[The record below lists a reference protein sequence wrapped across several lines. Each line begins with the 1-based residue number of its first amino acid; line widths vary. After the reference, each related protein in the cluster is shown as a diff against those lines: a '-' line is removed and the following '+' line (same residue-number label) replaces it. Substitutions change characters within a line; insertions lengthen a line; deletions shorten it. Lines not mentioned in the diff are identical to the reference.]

1 MKKLFLAT
9 LVLPLC
15 LQFIACA
22 TKAVETPPASIKAAD
37 KVESNSVEKKY
48 VDLAARIVRDSV
60 GVKPGDVVIINGGK
74 HTIPLMEAL
83 AIETNKAG
91 GFANMFLSSDRVDRS
106 YFLDV
111 PDKFLVQE
119 PRYYAEWYKHANVFI
134 GLPGAEDNK
143 ATFADIPEDRFAKAS
158 KASEFFA
165 QIINDL
171 PLRQIFINYPSKQD
185 ATEAKLD
192 YEVYEKMIWDGINA
206 DYKTISVTGNN
217 LKQLLQTSKT
227 VHVTTPGG
235 TDFSFAIGQRPVFVG
250 DGIVTEEEA
259 KAKMFMTRAASLPD
273 GQVFVAPI
281 ETSANGKVVIP
292 KANCNFEAMTGV
304 SFEFKNGRME
314 NFRAQT
320 GTDCF
325 NKKMAP
331 YDGAKDMFARF
342 SIGLN
347 PALKVVEDKA
357 DFRPGAGAGVVTI
370 AIGGNQFFGGSNK
383 SSGGYWFPL
392 TNATVEIDG
401 KVIVKEGALVH

>member
-1 MKKLFLAT
+1 MKNLFPAALI
-9 LVLPLC
+9 LPLC
-15 LQFIACA
+15 LQLIACA
-22 TKAVETPPASIKAAD
+22 TKAVETSPASIKVAD
-37 KVESNSVEKKY
+37 KAVPNSVEKKY

-83 AIETNKAG
+83 AIETNRAG

-111 PDKFLVQE
+111 PDKFLAQE
-119 PRYYAEWYKHANVFI
+119 QRYYAEWYKHANVFI

-192 YEVYEKMIWDGINA
+192 YEAYEKMIWDGINA
-206 DYKTISVTGNN
+206 DYKTISATGNN
-217 LKQLLQTSKT
+217 LKQLLQNSKT
-227 VHVTTPGG
+227 VHVTTPSG
-235 TDFSFAIGQRPVFVG
+235 TDFSFSIGQRPVFVG
-250 DGIVTEEEA
+250 DGIVTEAEA
-259 KAKMFMTRAASLPD
+259 KAKMFISRAASLPD
-273 GQVFVAPI
+273 GQVFVAPL
-281 ETSANGKVVIP
+281 ETSANGRIVIS

-314 NFRAQT
+314 NFKAQT

-331 YDGAKDMFARF
+331 YDGPKDMFARF

-357 DFRPGAGAGVVTI
+357 DFRPWVGAGVVNI
-370 AIGGNQFFGGSNK
+370 AIGGNQVFGGSNK
-383 SSGGYWFPL
+383 TSGGHGFSL

-401 KVIVKEGALVH
+401 KVVVKDGKLVA